1 MQIKLDRGKNKPTHE
16 RKRWSTVYNV
26 AGVKLKRR
34 GVISFL
40 SHVCRK
46 ANQQISFQQTK
57 SSGWGRVIGP
67 LTNGQQQQQKKKNNK
82 LIGWWFLIIPSI
94 FFFAGGKWWK
104 DGQDAA
110 CARALSQRANKKKS
124 FVGSAR
130 THPLH
135 TQQHGL
141 QRRCRRFNY

>member
-1 MQIKLDRGKNKPTHE
+1 MAKYANQTWWGEKTNPHTNE
-16 RKRWSTVYNV
+16 KRWSTVYNV

-40 SHVCRK
+40 FSCVVEK
-46 ANQQISFQQTK
+46 PINK
-57 SSGWGRVIGP
+57 SRF
-67 LTNGQQQQQKKKNNK
+67 NKQKVQGEAESLARSRTGNNNNK

-94 FFFAGGKWWK
+94 FFWGGNDEKTDK
-104 DGQDAA
+104 MRRVRG
-110 CARALSQRANKKKS
+110 RALLSTGQQEKKS

-141 QRRCRRFNY
+141 QRRFNY